1 MNGDLFRG
9 TILKYMV
16 LRHVKSKEQLRA
28 HTTVGSNTT
37 FLKYFNDPDL
47 MPIGVFFQIMNALN
61 IPKEEQQ
68 NLLY

>member
-37 FLKYFNDPDL
+37 FLKYFKDPDL
-47 MPIGVFFQIMNALN
+47 MLIGVFFQIMNALN